1 MTCTRNY
8 EKMKTLLLL
17 ITGFVFLIPGTFA
30 QTQSD
35 FSFAAPVS
43 LPQKKLVIWATQY
56 YVHEFAS
63 NGTIP
68 FVDKNNQPL
77 GLYGDTC
84 DFCMAALEGTAS
96 ITDSSG
102 NIFVVNYANTG
113 DSNFV
118 DCRKCLKYANSKLSV
133 ESWGKTRWAISSGFG
148 DGVKNYRL
156 VPFRTIAV
164 DPKTIPYGSVIYV
177 PAAKGVT
184 IKLPNGE
191 KVTHDGYFFAGDTG
205 GAIKQNH
212 IDVFTGVYTGNP
224 FKTLVTSSANKT
236 VETYLVEDQVVI
248 DGLNKVH
255 FK

>member
-1 MTCTRNY
+1 
-8 EKMKTLLLL
+8 MKTPFL
-17 ITGFVFLIPGTFA
+17 IAVTLVFLSPGIVA
-30 QTQSD
+30 QSQSD
-35 FSFAAPVS
+35 FSYPEPAR
-43 LPQKKLVIWATQY
+43 LPEKKLVIWATQY
-56 YVHEFAS
+56 YVHEFKS

-68 FVDKNNQPL
+68 FVDKYNQPL

-102 NIFVVNYANTG
+102 KVFVVNFANTG
-113 DSNFV
+113 DSAFV
-118 DCRKCLKYANSKLSV
+118 DCRKCSKYAKSKLSV
-133 ESWGKTRWAISSGFG
+133 ESWGKTRWSISSGFG

-177 PAAKGVT
+177 PSAKGVV
-184 IKLPNGE
+184 IELPNGE

-212 IDVFTGVYTGNP
+212 IDVFTGTYTGNP
-224 FKTLVTSSANKT
+224 FKTLITSNLKKT
-236 VETYLVEDQVVI
+236 VEAYLVEDVNLTN
-248 DGLNKVH
+248 GLKKIHV
-255 FK
+255 K

>member
-1 MTCTRNY
+1 
-8 EKMKTLLLL
+8 MKTLLL
-17 ITGFVFLIPGTFA
+17 IAASFVFLIPATYT

-35 FSFAAPVS
+35 FSYAFPAQ
-43 LPQKKLVIWATQY
+43 LPEKKLTIWATQY
-56 YVHEFAS
+56 YVYEFAS

-68 FVDKNNQPL
+68 FVDKNNKPL

-102 NIFVVNYANTG
+102 NIFVVNFANTG
-113 DSNFV
+113 DSTFV

-133 ESWGKTRWAISSGFG
+133 ESWGKTRWALSSGFG

-164 DPKTIPYGSVIYV
+164 DPKTIPYGSVLYI
-177 PAAKGVT
+177 PSARGVT
-184 IKLPNGE
+184 IELPNGE

-212 IDVFTGVYTGNP
+212 IDVFTGIYTGNP
-224 FKTLVTSSANKT
+224 FKALVTSNASKT
-236 VETYLVEDQVVI
+236 VEGYLVEDATI
-248 DGLNKVH
+248 INGLKGVH
-255 FK
+255 GK

>member
-1 MTCTRNY
+1 
-8 EKMKTLLLL
+8 MKTLLL
-17 ITGFVFLIPGTFA
+17 ITVSLVFLIPGMNA
-30 QTQSD
+30 QSQSD
-35 FSFAAPVS
+35 FSYAAPAQ
-43 LPQKKLVIWATQY
+43 LPEKKLIIWATQY
-56 YVHEFAS
+56 YVHEFTS

-68 FVDKNNQPL
+68 FVDKNNQLL

-102 NIFVVNYANTG
+102 NVFVVNFADTG
-113 DSNFV
+113 DSVFV
-118 DCRKCLKYANSKLSV
+118 DCRKCQKYASSKLSV
-133 ESWGKTRWAISSGFG
+133 ESWGKTRWAVSSGFG

-164 DPKTIPYGSVIYV
+164 DQKTIPYGSVIYI
-177 PAAKGVT
+177 PAARGVT
-184 IKLPNGE
+184 IELPNGE

-224 FKTLVTSSANKT
+224 FSVLVTSNAKKT
-236 VETYLVEDQVVI
+236 VEAYLVEDMSVI
-248 DGLNKVH
+248 GELGRVH
-255 FK
+255 VK

>member
-1 MTCTRNY
+1 
-8 EKMKTLLLL
+8 MKTLLFIVTSL
-17 ITGFVFLIPGTFA
+17 VFLTPRIYA
-30 QTQSD
+30 QSQSD
-35 FSFAAPVS
+35 FSVAAPAP
-43 LPQKKLVIWATQY
+43 LPDKKLVIWATQY
-56 YVHEFAS
+56 YLHEFTS

-68 FVDKNNQPL
+68 FMDKNNQPL

-102 NIFVVNYANTG
+102 TIFVVNFANTG

-156 VPFRTIAV
+156 VPYRTIAV
-164 DPKTIPYGSVIYV
+164 DPKTISYGSVIYI
-177 PAAKGVT
+177 PAARGVT
-184 IKLPNGE
+184 IELPNGE

-224 FKTLVTSSANKT
+224 FKTLVTSNENKT
-236 VETYLVEDQVVI
+236 VEAFLVEDQVVI
-248 DGLNKVH
+248 DGLKKEH
-255 FK
+255 GR

>member
-1 MTCTRNY
+1 MR
-8 EKMKTLLLL
+8 LLLL
-17 ITGFVFLIPGTFA
+17 MAIVLVVLTSGVRA
-30 QTQSD
+30 QSQSD
-35 FSFAAPVS
+35 FLVAAPAP
-43 LPQKKLVIWATQY
+43 LPQKKLIIWATQY

-96 ITDSSG
+96 IKDSSG
-102 NIFVVNYANTG
+102 NIFVVNFANTG

-133 ESWGKTRWAISSGFG
+133 ESWGKTRWAVSSGFG

-164 DPKTIPYGSVIYV
+164 DPKTIPYGSVIYI
-177 PAAKGVT
+177 PAALGVT
-184 IKLPNGE
+184 IELPNGE

-212 IDVFTGVYTGNP
+212 IDVFTGIYTGNP
-224 FKTLVTSSANKT
+224 FKTLVTSNENKT
-236 VETYLVEDQVVI
+236 VEAYLVEDQVVI
-248 DGLNKVH
+248 DGLKSLHV
-255 FK
+255 K